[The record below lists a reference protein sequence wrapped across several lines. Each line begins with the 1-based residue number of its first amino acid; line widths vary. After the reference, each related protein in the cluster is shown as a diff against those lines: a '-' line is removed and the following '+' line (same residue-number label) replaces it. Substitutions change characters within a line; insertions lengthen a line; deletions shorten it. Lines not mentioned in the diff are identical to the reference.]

1 VLALEKRMGEP
12 GFWDVQEDARKVV
25 DRLKVL
31 RPTVETWEGYS
42 ARVDD
47 VGVLLDLA
55 REAGD
60 AATYDEVETTLD
72 ALEAEAE
79 RLELSALLSGPSD
92 AGGAFLAVQSGAG
105 GTESQDWADMLLRMY
120 ARWADRAGYK
130 VAEVD
135 KQPGAEVGIRSATV
149 EVRGP
154 YAYGW
159 LKHEAGVHRLVRI
172 SPFDAQKRRQTTF
185 ASVEVLPLVGE
196 DADIEIKESDLE
208 ISTFRAG
215 GAGGQHVNKT
225 ESAVRIVHKP
235 TGLVVTCQNE
245 RSQHRNKKVA
255 LQMLQARLLRL
266 EEDRRSA
273 EAARLY
279 DEKGDIAWGN
289 QIRSY
294 VLQPY
299 QMVKDHRTGE
309 ETGDVSGVLDGKLE
323 AFMEASLR
331 GKKAP

>member
-1 VLALEKRMGEP
+1 MAEP
-12 GFWDVQEDARKVV
+12 GFWDVQEEARKVV
-25 DRLKVL
+25 ARLKTL
-31 RPTVETWEGYS
+31 RVALEPWGPYE
-42 ARVDD
+42 ARLDD
-47 VGVLLDLA
+47 AVVLLDLA
-55 REAGD
+55 AEARDD
-60 AATYDEVETTLD
+60 AAFAEVESSLA
-72 ALEAEAE
+72 ALEADAD
-79 RLELSALLSGPSD
+79 RLEISALLTGPSD
-92 AGGAFLAVQSGAG
+92 AGGAYLAVQSGAG

-120 ARWADRAGYK
+120 LRWADRAGYK
-130 VAEVD
+130 IVEVD
-135 KQPGAEVGIRSATV
+135 KQPGTEVGLRSATI

-154 YAYGW
+154 FAYGW
-159 LKHEAGVHRLVRI
+159 LKHESGVHRLVRI

-185 ASVEVLPLVGE
+185 ASVEVLPLVEE
-196 DADIEIKESDLE
+196 DADVEIKESDLE
-208 ISTFRAG
+208 ISTYRAG

-245 RSQHRNKKVA
+245 RSQHRNKKFA

-279 DEKGDIAWGN
+279 DEKGDIAWGH

-299 QMVKDHRTGE
+299 QMVKDHRTDH
-309 ETGDVSGVLDGKLE
+309 ETGDVAGVLEGRLTP
-323 AFMEASLR
+323 FLEASLR
-331 GKKAP
+331 ATR